1 VGRWPT
7 LKVVQLAR
15 RTTLEHFFR
24 AYHVRSADVITTR
37 LEAIKNARALTT
49 DDGIITPN
57 GLLVQALVAQLHVTL
72 QAIADFAIA
81 IAQRAHAHP
90 DFPFFDT
97 LPGAGAVVAPRL
109 LVAFGAQRD
118 RYASAEDRRL
128 RMGQESA
135 SGVPWGDGLGTG
147 DWEGWMEGTLDRIL

>member
-1 VGRWPT
+1 M
-7 LKVVQLAR
+7 
-15 RTTLEHFFR
+15 
-24 AYHVRSADVITTR
+24 
-37 LEAIKNARALTT
+37 
-49 DDGIITPN
+49 
-57 GLLVQALVAQLHVTL
+57 QALVAQLRVTL
-72 QAIADFAIA
+72 QAIAVFAIT

-128 RMGQESA
+128 RMG
-135 SGVPWGDGLGTG
+135 DGGG
-147 DWEGWMEGTLDRIL
+147 ERPRGTLGGRPRDGRLGRLDGGYSGPDPLGDYLPSNIRDGFTYASSLDASRRISWRMCMRISEFMSRT

>member
-1 VGRWPT
+1 MGRWPT
-7 LKVVQLAR
+7 LKAVQLAR

-24 AYHVRSADVITTR
+24 AHHVRSADVITTR

-49 DDGIITPN
+49 DEGIITPN
-57 GLLVQALVAQLHVTL
+57 ALLAQALVAQLRVTL
-72 QAIADFAIA
+72 QAIADFATA

-97 LPGAGAVVAPRL
+97 LPGTGAVVAPRL

-118 RYASAEDRRL
+118 RYASAEGRRL
-128 RMGQESA
+128 RMGEESA
-135 SGVPWGDGLGTG
+135 SGVSWGAGLGTG
-147 DWEGWMEGTLDRIL
+147 DWEGWTEGTLDRLL